1 MSTADRI
8 LDAAERRMRHGG
20 YNAVS
25 FRDLAADVGVKSA
38 SVHYHFPQKHDLGV
52 ALVQR
57 YARRFAAAIDAT
69 SDASPIERLTAFID
83 LYRQALAIDSTI
95 CLCCMLGAESMGLP
109 AEVRAEVDAFFR
121 FNVALLTPIFAAAG
135 HPQVDEAAS
144 CAVSGLQGAML
155 VASTPRNRETFE
167 IMARSVLRS
176 LSAKG

>member
-25 FRDLAADVGVKSA
+25 FRELAQDVGVKSA

-57 YARRFAAAIDAT
+57 YAKRFAAAMAASQDAPP
-69 SDASPIERLTAFID
+69 SDQLAVFID
-83 LYRQALAIDSTI
+83 LYRQALEIDSTI

-109 AEVRAEVDAFFR
+109 AEVRAEVESFFR
-121 FNVALLTPIFAAAG
+121 FNAALLQPIFSVAG
-135 HPQVDEAAS
+135 HPNPEEAAS

-155 VASTPRNRETFE
+155 IASTTRSREPFE

-176 LSAKG
+176 LS